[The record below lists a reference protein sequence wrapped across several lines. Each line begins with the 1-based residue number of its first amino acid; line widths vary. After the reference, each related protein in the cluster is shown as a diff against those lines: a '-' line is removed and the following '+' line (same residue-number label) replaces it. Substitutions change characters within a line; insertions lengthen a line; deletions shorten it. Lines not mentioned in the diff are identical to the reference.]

1 MKASNDNPAKTNDN
15 RKTALTFDE
24 AVDVWLQYW
33 AGRYQHQ
40 IAADHH
46 LNSGRINEVLKER
59 KHLGSRQVAERL
71 WKKPA

>member
-1 MKASNDNPAKTNDN
+1 MPASNDNQAKANDN

-40 IAADHH
+40 IAADYR
-46 LNSGRINEVLKER
+46 LNSGRISEVIKER
-59 KHLGSRQVAERL
+59 KHIGSRQAAEKL